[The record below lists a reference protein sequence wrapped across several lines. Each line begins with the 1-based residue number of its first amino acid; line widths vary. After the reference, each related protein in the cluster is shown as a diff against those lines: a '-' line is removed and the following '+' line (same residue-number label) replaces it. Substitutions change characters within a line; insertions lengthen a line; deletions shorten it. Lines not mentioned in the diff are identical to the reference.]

1 MSDDRGGF
9 GCTAVS
15 WAAAVAAGA
24 LIFVL
29 LIGFGDWGF
38 FGALFIGALVTLG
51 LGVLCQYV
59 FCGTMGGG
67 TAMPPAPRAD
77 DADDPAHRR
86 HEGEAHDATSARPIE
101 AMVPAGA
108 AALTPATAQAVEAP
122 PSDPA
127 SGDRADP
134 AEARPEADAPREP
147 AKPIPPSDPVPV
159 STPAPGAALEEVG
172 SKPETLDAPRDGS
185 GDDLQRIK
193 GVGPKLAGQL
203 NEAGIYH
210 FGQIASWSA
219 DEVAW
224 IEFNVDGAKGRITRD
239 NWVAQAKTL
248 AAG

>member
-59 FCGTMGGG
+59 FCGTMVGGM
-67 TAMPPAPRAD
+67 TMPPAPRAD
-77 DADDPAHRR
+77 GTEDPAQ
-86 HEGEAHDATSARPIE
+86 HEGEAQDATSARPIE

-127 SGDRADP
+127 GEARPDP
-134 AEARPEADAPREP
+134 AGEAGPEADAPREP
-147 AKPIPPSDPVPV
+147 AKPIPPSDPVPA

-172 SKPETLDAPRDGS
+172 SKPETLDAPRGGS

-210 FGQIASWSA
+210 FDQIASWAA

-239 NWVAQAKTL
+239 DWVAQAKTL